1 MAIYSSFLQRGLD
14 NIIHDVAIQ
23 GLPVTFCIDR
33 AGLVGED
40 GVTHHGLYDITFLRM
55 IPGMTV
61 ASPMDAATLRD
72 LLYTATDFHAP
83 LSIRY
88 PRGKAGETDMTA
100 PMSRIE
106 PGKGRALSVSDC
118 SRVAILSFGPIGT
131 EAIRALELLKD
142 KGISADLYDM
152 IWAKPLDTGII
163 DSIAAADKA
172 IVTIEDGALEGGFG
186 SAVAEYL
193 AEKGSRVPVRRL
205 GVPDR
210 WVMHGSVSQLREE
223 CGIDAAAI
231 VRAVEAFAGL
241 SGTDEKKKA

>member
-1 MAIYSSFLQRGLD
+1 
-14 NIIHDVAIQ
+14 
-23 GLPVTFCIDR
+23 
-33 AGLVGED
+33 
-40 GVTHHGLYDITFLRM
+40 
-55 IPGMTV
+55 
-61 ASPMDAATLRD
+61 
-72 LLYTATDFHAP
+72 
-83 LSIRY
+83 
-88 PRGKAGETDMTA
+88 MTA